1 MICFPLNNTDYEADA
16 LGAWFGTRTRGVFS
30 ADNHFSVSTNGDMTV
45 TVGGGLAWL
54 LMGDYWGTVVLET
67 DPQTLTLDTADGS
80 LARVDAICLQLD
92 KNANLAKLTIK
103 KGAYSPQPA
112 VITDPARNQDYD
124 EIYVAAVAVRAGAT
138 SILPTDITDL
148 RLDETYCGVM
158 RDGVSGIPTQA
169 LQDMWTVWFSA
180 WKTQTDQDF
189 EAWFDTVKGLLGEDE
204 AGALALAI
212 EDVKGMVTN
221 PNLLINGGF
230 DVWQELESYTLTGAS
245 VVGYC
250 ADQWHTWSS
259 GTNTGSNALITRSDA
274 GLRMQ
279 HNGFAGYT
287 FIAQTVDETIKPR
300 LAGKTVTLSFEA
312 TVSQGGHLNGVLW
325 DAKKFGRYGA
335 SDTGTSLASIPVTG
349 DGTRH
354 MYSVTGVVPA
364 DITDLDV
371 VFNSPNNQATHDY
384 TLHWVKLELG
394 GAATPYVPADYAT
407 ELMRCMRYYWRPKGT
422 FATHNVIADTIY
434 LYAGLWFPVPMR
446 TTPTVIPYETLNVS
460 YPDNPEGY
468 KFGAENWGAPNHV
481 WKFGHYDRTDY
492 KRVTD
497 ITVNKDR
504 IDMFVIND
512 NTNTAGEKFE
522 CHLEIDARRYS

>member
-30 ADNHFSVSTNGDMTV
+30 ADNHFPVSTNGDMTV

-67 DPQTLTLDTADGS
+67 DPQTLTIDTADGS

-92 KNANLAKLTIK
+92 KNANLAKITIK

-112 VITDPARNQDYD
+112 VITAPARNQDYD
-124 EIYVAAVAVRAGAT
+124 EIYVAAVAVRAGTT

-169 LQDMWTVWFSA
+169 LQDMWTVWFNS

-212 EDVKGMVTN
+212 ENVKGMITN
-221 PNLLINGGF
+221 PNLLINGRF
-230 DVWQELESYTLTGAS
+230 DFWQELESYTLSGS
-245 VVGYC
+245 NVVGYC

-259 GTNTGSNALITRSDA
+259 GTNTGSDALITRSDA

-279 HNGFAGYT
+279 HNGYTGYT

-312 TVSQGGHLNGVLW
+312 TVGQGGRLNGVLW
-325 DAKKFGRYGA
+325 NAKKFGKYGA

-371 VFNSPNNQATHDY
+371 VFSSPNNQAAQDY

-394 GAATPYVPADYAT
+394 GAATPYVPEDYT
-407 ELMRCMRYYWRPKGT
+407 LELLRCMRYYRRPKMAVT
-422 FATHNVIADTIY
+422 TLPRITDNLY
-434 LYAGLWFPVPMR
+434 LLLDHWFNVPMR
-446 TTPTVIPYETLNVS
+446 GDPTVTLYEPRNI
-460 YPDNPEGY
+460 YGPGNPEGY
-468 KFGAENWGAPNHV
+468 KFGDEGWGAPNHV
-481 WKFGHYDRTDY
+481 WIKGNTDRTGF
-492 KRVTD
+492 KRVSD
-497 ITVNKDR
+497 IGATEEK
-504 IDMFVIND
+504 IDVLLLVD
-512 NTNTAGEKFE
+512 SSGVAGNSYYFRYEA
-522 CHLEIDARRYS
+522 DARRYS